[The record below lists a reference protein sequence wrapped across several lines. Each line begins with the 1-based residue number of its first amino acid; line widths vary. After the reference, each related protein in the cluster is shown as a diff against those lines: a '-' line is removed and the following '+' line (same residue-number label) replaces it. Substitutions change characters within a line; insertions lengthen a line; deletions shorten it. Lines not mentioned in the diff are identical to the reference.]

1 MSTDVLW
8 NLDNRN
14 KNLKINLVLKNG
26 LCMVQT
32 IVHAWCSVAF
42 LCLNRNVHFFFLP
55 GDRCCIILKMDLG
68 TAEEISVFVVSEY
81 WMCPLHYKCWKAGSL
96 EEKGGNRRIL
106 LYIKPPFEFTETKM
120 ISPIHYISPRT
131 NKMKYWPTI
140 SWQVNPTAAGRIM
153 TLIVSWR
160 ANRCVDVYLVFNLK
174 LEFVSGYLTY
184 CSIITLFFQ
193 SSPL

>member
-1 MSTDVLW
+1 MCIFFSPRWQVLHH
-8 NLDNRN
+8 
-14 KNLKINLVLKNG
+14 LKNG
-26 LCMVQT
+26 SGDCR
-32 IVHAWCSVAF
+32 
-42 LCLNRNVHFFFLP
+42 RNICFC
-55 GDRCCIILKMDLG
+55 GIR
-68 TAEEISVFVVSEY
+68 IS

>member
-81 WMCPLHYKCWKAGSL
+81 LGCVPCITNVGRLGHLRK
-96 EEKGGNRRIL
+96 KGGTEGYYCTLNRL
-106 LYIKPPFEFTETKM
+106 LSLLRQKWYRQFITFRHARTKWN
-120 ISPIHYISPRT
+120 IDRQFH
-131 NKMKYWPTI
+131 
-140 SWQVNPTAAGRIM
+140 GR
-153 TLIVSWR
+153 LIQQLPAESWR
-160 ANRCVDVYLVFNLK
+160 WLFPGEQTDVLMF
-174 LEFVSGYLTY
+174 
-184 CSIITLFFQ
+184 I
-193 SSPL
+193 